1 MQVILQGNGF
11 ALPLNMRC
19 GAAVITSLQESC
31 SRVHGR
37 RSTGDGMF
45 MKRKLA
51 LFSRS
56 RALEAEIEEFLQNLS
71 QSALTYQ
78 SAISAYLSNGANA
91 EFQGMV
97 QQLGAFESRDDS
109 LRRSIE
115 AALYR
120 QTLIPESRGD
130 VLGLLETL
138 DQVHGLMEGGLYALS
153 IEKPDIPEPFV
164 PHFRTLAAACVQ
176 GVDHLVLVVLAAR
189 AFFTN
194 IDAVPDHLHKV
205 MYYEKEA
212 DKAGTILKRAIF
224 DSDLDLSRKMHLK
237 SFAEYIDD
245 VADGAEDVADRLGIY
260 TIKRAI

>member
-1 MQVILQGNGF
+1 
-11 ALPLNMRC
+11 
-19 GAAVITSLQESC
+19 
-31 SRVHGR
+31 
-37 RSTGDGMF
+37 MF
-45 MKRKLA
+45 MKGKFA

-56 RALEAEIEEFLQNLS
+56 RALEAEIEEFLQKLS
-71 QSALTYQ
+71 ESALTFQ
-78 SAISAYLSNGANA
+78 TAILAYLRDGATV
-91 EFQGMV
+91 EFENMV
-97 QQLGAFESRDDS
+97 RQLGDFESRDDA

-115 AALYR
+115 AQLYQ

-153 IEKPDIPEPFV
+153 IEKPLIPEQFV
-164 PHFRTLAAACVQ
+164 SKFKDLAEACVHS
-176 GVDHLVLVVLAAR
+176 VDHLVLASR

-194 IDAVPDHLHKV
+194 IDGVSDHLHKV

-224 DSDLDLSRKMHLK
+224 DSDLDLAGKMHLK

-260 TIKRAI
+260 AIKRAI

>member
-1 MQVILQGNGF
+1 
-11 ALPLNMRC
+11 
-19 GAAVITSLQESC
+19 
-31 SRVHGR
+31 
-37 RSTGDGMF
+37 MF
-45 MKRKLA
+45 MKRKYA

-56 RALEAEIEEFLQNLS
+56 RTLEGEIEEFLQKLS
-71 QSALTYQ
+71 ESALTFQ
-78 SAISAYLSNGANA
+78 TAISAYLHDGATV
-91 EFQGMV
+91 EFQNMV
-97 QQLGAFESRDDS
+97 RQLGDFESRNDA

-115 AALYR
+115 AQLYQ

-153 IEKPDIPEPFV
+153 IEKPQIPEQFV
-164 PHFRTLAAACVQ
+164 SQFQYLAEACVHS
-176 GVDHLVLVVLAAR
+176 VDHLVLASR

-194 IDAVPDHLHKV
+194 IDGVSDHLHKV

-224 DSDLDLSRKMHLK
+224 DSDLDLARKMHLK

-260 TIKRAI
+260 AIKRAI

>member
-1 MQVILQGNGF
+1 
-11 ALPLNMRC
+11 
-19 GAAVITSLQESC
+19 
-31 SRVHGR
+31 
-37 RSTGDGMF
+37 MF
-45 MKRKLA
+45 MKRKFA

-56 RALEAEIEEFLQNLS
+56 RALEAEIEEFLQKLS
-71 QSALTYQ
+71 ESALTFQ
-78 SAISAYLSNGANA
+78 TAISAYLRDGATM
-91 EFQGMV
+91 EFENMV
-97 QQLGAFESRDDS
+97 RQLGEFESRDDA

-115 AALYR
+115 AQLYQ

-153 IEKPDIPEPFV
+153 IEKPLIPEQFV
-164 PHFRTLAAACVQ
+164 PQFQNLMEACVHS
-176 GVDHLVLVVLAAR
+176 VDHLVLASR

-194 IDAVPDHLHKV
+194 IDGVSDHLHKV

-224 DSDLDLSRKMHLK
+224 DSDLDLARKMHLK

-245 VADGAEDVADRLGIY
+245 VADGAEDAADRLGIY
-260 TIKRAI
+260 AIKRAI